1 MFKITVFFN
10 IYWAQTSADKQDH
23 LLTDFYT
30 VKPEESP
37 PAVVVRYF
45 LLCCIQGRWKPYN
58 LAAPVWLQVVSFQIN
73 TETFWT

>member
-1 MFKITVFFN
+1 MFKITVILN

-37 PAVVVRYF
+37 PAVIVRYF
-45 LLCCIQGRWKPYN
+45 LLCCIPGPWKPYN
-58 LAAPVWLQVVSFQIN
+58 LAASVCLKVVSFQSN
-73 TETFWT
+73 TEMFWT